1 MAKAP
6 SDSSE
11 KTIRF
16 DPITL
21 RFQAI
26 RWSAIIAGVGLPTIA
41 WLVAAEILKLQLY
54 TAIGITLAVIIIA
67 VVMLKL
73 VSNYL
78 MNGFMRAY
86 MDAGNWDYLL
96 ARFGVA
102 RLPAEFRRA
111 KRHTGVGQL
120 DRDDV
125 VFAMEIHVSEAGFS
139 VNTQPFGRL
148 VVPWQSVQMLR
159 RRTLKTNRG
168 QQDVVSVIVD
178 GPESFLCIPWNSELD
193 GAVPRSVGIS
203 AGTL

>member
-1 MAKAP
+1 MLPTAGEKA
-6 SDSSE
+6 
-11 KTIRF
+11 IRF

-26 RWSAIIAGVGLPTIA
+26 RWSAIIAGIGLPALA
-41 WLVAAEILKLQLY
+41 WLIAAEVLELKLN
-54 TAIGITLAVIIIA
+54 TAIGVTLAVIIVA

-102 RLPAEFRRA
+102 RLPTEFRHA
-111 KRHTGVGQL
+111 KRHAGVGQL

-125 VFAMEIHVSEAGFS
+125 VFAMEIQVLETGFS
-139 VNTQPFGRL
+139 VNIQPFGRI
-148 VVPWQSVQMLR
+148 VVPWQSVQMLTR
-159 RRTLKTNRG
+159 RRLKTDRG
-168 QQDVVSVIVD
+168 QRDVVSVIID
-178 GPESFLCIPWNSELD
+178 GPESFLSIPWSIELD
-193 GAVPRSVGIS
+193 SLVPRSVGIS
-203 AGTL
+203 AGTF